1 MGWLD
6 KIFNKG
12 EQETQLLGEAQRWNQ
27 FIDEICMKEHSSLS
41 PCQKAAVLSFW
52 YDSEMNSG
60 GHSGY
65 FDCYPGVKADDLIW
79 ALNEVGAKAYIENF
93 KDAVTTGESDDYVK
107 TDEVFYSIKPPLA
120 DMLMKYVEEH
130 KDEIL
135 K

>member
-12 EQETQLLGEAQRWNQ
+12 VQDVQLSEEAQRWNR
-27 FIDEICMKEHSSLS
+27 FIDEICMKEHSTLS
-41 PCQKAAVLSFW
+41 SVQKAAVLSFW
-52 YDSEMNSG
+52 YDAEMNSG

-65 FDCYPGVKADDLIW
+65 FDCYPDTKPEDLIW
-79 ALNEVGAKAYIENF
+79 ALDEVGAKAYIENF
-93 KDAVTTGESDDYVK
+93 KDAISSGASDDYIK

-120 DMLMKYVEEH
+120 DILMKYVEEH

>member
-6 KIFNKG
+6 KVFNNG
-12 EQETQLLGEAQRWNQ
+12 AQDIQLSEEAQRWNR
-27 FIDEICMKEHSSLS
+27 FIDEICIKEHPTLSSV
-41 PCQKAAVLSFW
+41 QKAAVLSFW
-52 YDSEMNSG
+52 YDAEMNSG

-65 FDCYPGVKADDLIW
+65 FDCYPDIKPEDLIW
-79 ALNEVGAKAYIENF
+79 ALNEVGAKANIENF
-93 KDAVTTGESDDYVK
+93 KDAVSSGANDDYIK

-120 DMLMKYVEEH
+120 DILMKYVEEH